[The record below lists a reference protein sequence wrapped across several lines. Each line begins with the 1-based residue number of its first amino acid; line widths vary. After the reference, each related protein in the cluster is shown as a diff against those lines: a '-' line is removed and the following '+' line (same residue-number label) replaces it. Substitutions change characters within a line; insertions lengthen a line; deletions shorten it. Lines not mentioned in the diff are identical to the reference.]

1 MFGLLSFIIF
11 FFFILTVVY
20 LLKHNTIQNEEIVS
34 GSIEEE
40 EFEGDTSEFE
50 NDDCDIEVDEMPDDC
65 LIYDDLFDE
74 E

>member
-1 MFGLLSFIIF
+1 MFGLLTLIIF
-11 FFFILTVVY
+11 FFLVVTVVY
-20 LLKHNTIQNEEIVS
+20 LLKHNTIQNQEIVS

-40 EFEGDTSEFE
+40 EFEDYTSEFE

>member
-1 MFGLLSFIIF
+1 MFGLLTFIIF

-20 LLKHNTIQNEEIVS
+20 LLKHNTIQNEKIVS

-40 EFEGDTSEFE
+40 EFEDDTSEFE
-50 NDDCDIEVDEMPDDC
+50 NDDCDIDIDEMPDDC